1 MNDSLR
7 MRLGAVILAL
17 LTLAAIVFAV
27 LNFQQRSLYVL
38 PDDGV
43 TWMDSPQGVAA
54 WHVVA
59 DSPGAKA
66 GIRQGDIVET
76 VRGFTI
82 HRAVDVTRVLFH
94 VGPWTEIRY
103 QLVRDGRT
111 FETPVVTAPQENP
124 SSIENYLRVLGL
136 LYLFIGLFIF
146 VRRWNA
152 PRAIHFYIFCLVSFV
167 LYSFHYSGKLNSF
180 DWIIYWANVVAL
192 LLQPAMLVHF
202 ALVFPERRGTLWP
215 KLALVYSVPAALFTL
230 HLFIATGTLDFLPAF
245 GTRYW
250 LDKIEQ
256 ANLGIYFVLAAFIFY
271 FSFRRAPS
279 GVLRQQLKWV
289 TAGAFAG
296 SLPFVFLYIVPYA
309 LGLVPPPWMKLSV
322 YSLVLIPLCFGYAI
336 IRYRLMD
343 VDIIFKRGLSYT
355 FATAAVVGIY
365 FALIAVIGEL
375 FHRPGL
381 STGPAGGI
389 IAIVVAAFL
398 IEPLREWVQTR
409 LDRFFYRDR
418 LDYRRT
424 LIEFGRALTNEVRLE
439 PLVGSVLDRVSQT
452 LLVDRL
458 AVFLGRS
465 CIARTIRALALD
477 GSAPRGAAGSVFP
490 RPGSTG
496 VRARLPVLRIRA
508 HRLAGIRIRSPHARR
523 ARPELF
529 HSLSFPRT
537 HRRGSGPR
545 QNRGR

>member
-76 VRGFTI
+76 VRGMTI

-103 QLVRDGRT
+103 QLLRDGRT
-111 FETPVVTAPQENP
+111 FETPLVTAPQENP

-215 KLALVYSVPAALFTL
+215 KLALVYSVPTALLTL
-230 HLFIATGTLDFLPAF
+230 HLFSSAC
-245 GTRYW
+245 R
-250 LDKIEQ
+250 
-256 ANLGIYFVLAAFIFY
+256 
-271 FSFRRAPS
+271 
-279 GVLRQQLKWV
+279 
-289 TAGAFAG
+289 
-296 SLPFVFLYIVPYA
+296 
-309 LGLVPPPWMKLSV
+309 
-322 YSLVLIPLCFGYAI
+322 
-336 IRYRLMD
+336 
-343 VDIIFKRGLSYT
+343 
-355 FATAAVVGIY
+355 ATA
-365 FALIAVIGEL
+365 EN
-375 FHRPGL
+375 
-381 STGPAGGI
+381 PA
-389 IAIVVAAFL
+389 
-398 IEPLREWVQTR
+398 
-409 LDRFFYRDR
+409 YRW
-418 LDYRRT
+418 
-424 LIEFGRALTNEVRLE
+424 
-439 PLVGSVLDRVSQT
+439 Q
-452 LLVDRL
+452 
-458 AVFLGRS
+458 
-465 CIARTIRALALD
+465 
-477 GSAPRGAAGSVFP
+477 
-490 RPGSTG
+490 
-496 VRARLPVLRIRA
+496 
-508 HRLAGIRIRSPHARR
+508 
-523 ARPELF
+523 
-529 HSLSFPRT
+529 
-537 HRRGSGPR
+537 
-545 QNRGR
+545 

>member
-76 VRGFTI
+76 VRGMTI

-103 QLVRDGRT
+103 QLLRDGRT
-111 FETPVVTAPQENP
+111 FETPLVTAPQENP

-180 DWIIYWANVVAL
+180 DWIVYWANAVAL
-192 LLQPAMLVHF
+192 LLQPALLVHF
-202 ALVFPERRGTLWP
+202 ALVFPERHRGLRP
-215 KLALVYSVPAALFTL
+215 KLLGIYSAPLALLALHIFV
-230 HLFIATGTLDFLPAF
+230 ATAMLDFLPSISSRDFLA
-245 GTRYW
+245 T
-250 LDKIEQ
+250 IELLY
-256 ANLGIYFVLAAFIFY
+256 AGIYFLFAAAIFLASY
-271 FSFRRAPS
+271 RRAPS

-289 TAGAFAG
+289 TWGTFGGIAPFFALYV
-296 SLPFVFLYIVPYA
+296 LPRLLTPVVSQL
-309 LGLVPPPWMKLSV
+309 WMKLSV
-322 YSLVLIPLCFGYAI
+322 
-336 IRYRLMD
+336 
-343 VDIIFKRGLSYT
+343 
-355 FATAAVVGIY
+355 
-365 FALIAVIGEL
+365 
-375 FHRPGL
+375 
-381 STGPAGGI
+381 
-389 IAIVVAAFL
+389 
-398 IEPLREWVQTR
+398 
-409 LDRFFYRDR
+409 
-418 LDYRRT
+418 
-424 LIEFGRALTNEVRLE
+424 
-439 PLVGSVLDRVSQT
+439 
-452 LLVDRL
+452 
-458 AVFLGRS
+458 
-465 CIARTIRALALD
+465 
-477 GSAPRGAAGSVFP
+477 
-490 RPGSTG
+490 
-496 VRARLPVLRIRA
+496 
-508 HRLAGIRIRSPHARR
+508 
-523 ARPELF
+523 
-529 HSLSFPRT
+529 
-537 HRRGSGPR
+537 
-545 QNRGR
+545 

>member
-76 VRGFTI
+76 VRGMTI

-103 QLVRDGRT
+103 QLLRDGRT
-111 FETPVVTAPQENP
+111 FETPLVTAPQENP

-215 KLALVYSVPAALFTL
+215 KLALVYSVPTALLTL

-256 ANLGIYFVLAAFIFY
+256 VNLGIYFVLAAFIFF

-309 LGLVPPPWMKLSV
+309 LGIVPPPWMKLSV
-322 YSLVLIPLCFGYAI
+322 YSLALIPLCFGYAI

-355 FATAAVVGIY
+355 FATATVVGIY
-365 FALIAVIGEL
+365 FAIIAIIGEMA
-375 FHRPGL
+375 HRPGL
-381 STGPAGGI
+381 STGPAGAV

-398 IEPLREWVQTR
+398 IELA
-409 LDRFFYRDR
+409 
-418 LDYRRT
+418 RT
-424 LIEFGRALTNEVRLE
+424 LTNEVRLE
-439 PLVGSVLDRVSQT
+439 PLVASVLDRVSQT

-458 AVFLGRS
+458 AVFLEDAANPGHFVLSRS
-465 CIARTIRALALD
+465 M
-477 GSAPRGAAGSVFP
+477 
-490 RPGSTG
+490 G
-496 VRARLPVLRIRA
+496 VRPEGPLDLSFLDP
-508 HRLAGIRIRSPHARR
+508 
-523 ARPELF
+523 ARPAFE
-529 HSLSFPRT
+529 
-537 HRRGSGPR
+537 RG
-545 QNRGR
+545 

>member
-76 VRGFTI
+76 VRGYTI
-82 HRAVDVTRVLFH
+82 HGATDVTRVLSR

-103 QLVRDGRT
+103 QLLRDGRT
-111 FETPVVTAPQENP
+111 FETPLVTAPQENP

-180 DWIIYWANVVAL
+180 DWIIYWGNAVAWL
-192 LLQPAMLVHF
+192 IQPALLVHF

-215 KLALVYSVPAALFTL
+215 KLAALYSVPAALLTL
-230 HLFIATGTLDFLPAF
+230 QIFIATGTLDFLPSIESREF
-245 GTRYW
+245 IDK
-250 LDKIEQ
+250 LDL
-256 ANLGIYFVLAAFIFY
+256 AYMGIYFLIAAGIFLASY
-271 FSFRRAPS
+271 LRAPS
-279 GVLRQQLKWV
+279 GILRQQLKWV
-289 TAGAFAG
+289 TAGTFAG
-296 SLPFVFLYIVPYA
+296 IIPFFLFYVLPKDFANAVPQ
-309 LGLVPPPWMKLSV
+309 PWMKLSV
-322 YSLVLIPLCFGYAI
+322 FSLALIPLCFGYAI

-343 VDIIFKRGLSYT
+343 VDIIFKRGLAYT
-355 FATAAVVGIY
+355 AATAAIATIY
-365 FALIAVIGEL
+365 FFFVALIPQI
-375 FHRPGL
+375 FHAQAN
-381 STGPAGGI
+381 GPVGGI
-389 IAIVVAAFL
+389 IAIVIAALLFQ
-398 IEPLREWVQTR
+398 PFREWIQAR

-424 LIEFGRALTNEVRLE
+424 LIEFGRTLTNEVRLE
-439 PLVGSVLDRVSQT
+439 PMLGSVMDRVSQT

-458 AVFLGRS
+458 AIFVED
-465 CIARTIRALALD
+465 AQN
-477 GSAPRGAAGSVFP
+477 
-490 RPGSTG
+490 PG
-496 VRARLPVLRIRA
+496 
-508 HRLAGIRIRSPHARR
+508 
-523 ARPELF
+523 
-529 HSLSFPRT
+529 
-537 HRRGSGPR
+537 
-545 QNRGR
+545 